1 MATARDES
9 GFGAGGKFRKRP
21 FRRTTQS
28 TPYDRPP
35 ASAALRNP
43 ANVNINNNNGWLSK
57 LVDPA
62 HRLIVS
68 SAHRLFGSV
77 FRKRLPPPP
86 PPPSTT
92 PEPGLSVYRV
102 KLRVFGLVDCVNFF
116 NVSFSAGNHEAQ
128 EMHQE
133 PVSADDP
140 GVQGAINCHDGPTN
154 SPDKGL
160 NELEQILKRKTFTR
174 QILHDVNIS
183 MMDVIYQTES
193 EIDRLTALLQSRTTD
208 KPLDN
213 EQNRSEVI
221 PSNQQAF
228 LENKEPVLNTPVKEN
243 GIVSQHNLTP
253 VVSSSVID
261 EDVASP
267 AELAKAY
274 MGTRPSK
281 VSPSMLGVRSQALK
295 EESTVLNN
303 RVLPSAA
310 PIMSLVPRSSGHVG
324 ITENGF
330 LTPRSRGR
338 SAIYNMA
345 RTPYSRIHSTTTLKG
360 VGHAVDSLSRPSSS
374 SQSIWEKNRLTE
386 PKQGTLKR
394 RSSVLDNDIGS
405 VGPIR
410 RIRQKPNLLT
420 SRNLS
425 LPASGGPLSMR
436 GSGVSSALQ
445 QPLSSIQKP
454 QLSGEEKHGF
464 TKMLTEKG
472 DNNISS
478 TSFTPVPSKSSET
491 ALKILQQLD
500 KLVSSREKS
509 PTKLSPS
516 MLHGPALKSLEN
528 VDSSIFLE
536 NVQDNNR
543 SGGSLDTSLPDAR
556 DSTSQKQDKV
566 EENGPIKFSSPFD
579 KAVSV
584 LNGLDAAG
592 VVKDDVPSTK
602 TTDSALTNSISHPC
616 PQKKRG
622 FQMSAQ
628 EDYLE
633 LDDDDYSN
641 GTAST
646 PLMKGKDKLDVPVV
660 ENKFAADE
668 AIKAEESPALSEVKT
683 PNSVLNKTSDIGT
696 HDGSVVA
703 EKNSLFTFPTAPS
716 SSITGQTT
724 VVAAP
729 STSTSNKATL
739 PNEPSAA
746 PIFGFGEK
754 LKDSNVASSTFG
766 TSKTNVDKAPEFT
779 ITSATLVVNESSTPK
794 FGTHLEEKPE
804 SLKRG
809 SVVMVFGMSVVLL
822 LTRMYGFAGCH
833 FTSVPVVAT
842 NSVPKVPESDKADNG
857 TISKAGIF
865 SKTPETAVPSA
876 ASTSLSTTSIFS
888 QPASSSSLNN
898 GALASSPAL
907 TSSPIPLLVSSTGT
921 NQNSFSSANSV
932 FSITHSAALTTST
945 STTTPSV
952 AASAPVFKFGASA
965 VTPTSVSPTLALS
978 GVESTEPKK
987 EPSFGNS
994 TTMLFGGTSTFASTG
1009 SSTSSGSSSAAIGS
1023 GSSIFGSMPLASTGS
1038 SIFGAVTPPIAST
1051 GSSIFGGTSSAIP
1064 STGSGIFGFSVGA
1077 TSSASTNQA
1086 QVSNPFSV
1094 GSAQASVNATGLA
1107 TSTQSMPNQF
1117 GSTSSSTSFGLA
1129 GNPAFSSGSSL
1140 FGSSTSV
1147 AKPLGSTPTFGL
1159 NSTSSSEANPIS
1171 STSGPTNNVFG
1182 SSWQAP
1188 KTPSFASTFNSST
1201 PSTGFQFGGS
1211 ASSAATSSAPLF
1223 GSSTNTTS
1231 SSIFPFS
1238 SAAAATSS
1246 QPTFGNAGSMFPF
1259 GSTPSNINNDQVGM
1273 EDSMAEDTV
1282 QASTPAVPVF
1292 GQQPMTPSTGFVFG
1306 STTPSGANPFQ
1317 FGSQQ
1322 SLATPQNPSPFQ
1334 ASGSLDF
1341 NAGGSF
1347 SLGSGSVD
1355 KSQRKIVKLKGRH
1368 RKK

>member
-77 FRKRLPPPP
+77 FRKRLTPPP

-102 KLRVFGLVDCVNFF
+102 KIRFQ
-116 NVSFSAGNHEAQ
+116 Q
-128 EMHQE
+128 EIMKH
-133 PVSADDP
+133 
-140 GVQGAINCHDGPTN
+140 
-154 SPDKGL
+154 
-160 NELEQILKRKTFTR
+160 RKCTR
-174 QILHDVNIS
+174 SQSL
-183 MMDVIYQTES
+183 QS
-193 EIDRLTALLQSRTTD
+193 EIDRLTALLRSRTTD

-228 LENKEPVLNTPVKEN
+228 HENKEPVLNTPLKEN

-253 VVSSSVID
+253 VVVD

-281 VSPSMLGVRSQALK
+281 VSLSMLGVRSQALK

-324 ITENGF
+324 VTENGF

-374 SQSIWEKNRLTE
+374 TQSIWEKNRLTE

-394 RSSVLDNDIGS
+394 RSSVLDNDIGT

-425 LPASGGPLSMR
+425 LPASGSPLSMR

-566 EENGPIKFSSPFD
+566 EENGPTKFSSPFE
-579 KAVSV
+579 KAVSG

-602 TTDSALTNSISHPC
+602 TTDSALSNSISHPC

-668 AIKAEESPALSEVKT
+668 KIKVEKSPALSEVKT

-716 SSITGQTT
+716 SSITGQTA

-729 STSTSNKATL
+729 STSTSNKATF

-754 LKDSNVASSTFG
+754 LKDSNVVSSTFG
-766 TSKTNVDKAPEFT
+766 TSKTIVDKAPQFT

-804 SLKRG
+804 SLK
-809 SVVMVFGMSVVLL
+809 S
-822 LTRMYGFAGCH
+822 

-842 NSVPKVPESDKADNG
+842 DSVPKVPESDKADNG

-898 GALASSPAL
+898 GALASSPTL
-907 TSSPIPLLVSSTGT
+907 TSSPIPPLVSSTGT

-932 FSITHSAALTTST
+932 FSITHSAPLTTST

-952 AASAPVFKFGASA
+952 AASAPVFKFGAPA
-965 VTPTSVSPTLALS
+965 VTPTSVSQTLALS

-1009 SSTSSGSSSAAIGS
+1009 SSTSSGASSAAIGS

-1129 GNPAFSSGSSL
+1129 GNPAFSSSSSL
-1140 FGSSTSV
+1140 FGSSSSV
-1147 AKPLGSTPTFGL
+1147 AKPFGSTPTFGL

-1171 STSGPTNNVFG
+1171 STSGLTNNIFG

-1238 SAAAATSS
+1238 SAATATSS
-1246 QPTFGNAGSMFPF
+1246 QPTFGNAGSVFAF
-1259 GSTPSNINNDQVGM
+1259 GSTPSNNNNDQVGM

-1347 SLGSGSVD
+1347 SLGSGNVD